1 MSKEEA
7 KSSFNTPKKKLAKE
21 DIFAPIEGTVLP
33 LNEAKD
39 AAFAEGI
46 MGKGVVI
53 EPTVGEVVAPFD
65 GTVMT
70 LFPTNHAIGLIS
82 DAGME
87 LLIHIGIDTVQLE
100 GKYFTAFVKQG
111 DTVKKGDKLVSF
123 DIPEIEKAGY
133 STQVPIIV
141 TNTPDYADIIAT
153 DETKVKQGDLLTTA
167 ILAN

>member
-1 MSKEEA
+1 
-7 KSSFNTPKKKLAKE
+7 
-21 DIFAPIEGTVLP
+21 
-33 LNEAKD
+33 
-39 AAFAEGI
+39 
-46 MGKGVVI
+46 
-53 EPTVGEVVAPFD
+53 
-65 GTVMT
+65 
-70 LFPTNHAIGLIS
+70 
-82 DAGME
+82 ME